1 MDWCESQ
8 PWIECAYKFFASPAD
23 TVEAFLESE
32 RLRHVQQ
39 GNQPGLNVENA
50 YTELH
55 KLSEIQGSPAFT
67 QTEIHLMKSAVGRAK
82 HDSKQ
87 KQLST
92 EPDLAETKAN
102 RDVLTDA
109 DSDKLLRVHKTVT
122 G

>member
-1 MDWCESQ
+1 MRLQVFC
-8 PWIECAYKFFASPAD
+8 FPAD
-23 TVEAFLESE
+23 TVEAFLEFE

-39 GNQPGLNVENA
+39 GNQPGLNVANA
-50 YTELH
+50 YTQVY
-55 KLSEIQGSPAFT
+55 KLSKIQGCPAFT
-67 QTEIHLMKSAVGRAK
+67 QTEIHLMKSAVGRAR
-82 HDSKQ
+82 HDSTQ
-87 KQLST
+87 KQVSA

>member
-1 MDWCESQ
+1 
-8 PWIECAYKFFASPAD
+8 
-23 TVEAFLESE
+23 
-32 RLRHVQQ
+32 
-39 GNQPGLNVENA
+39 
-50 YTELH
+50 
-55 KLSEIQGSPAFT
+55 
-67 QTEIHLMKSAVGRAK
+67 MKSAVGRAK